1 LLFLGLKFPFSCAS
15 LSVRTIISFSLIAC
29 RSFLRYDVLITFLY
43 FPTDLERMYQRGSI
57 DDYERIARKLYTI
70 AGIQNQFPSST
81 TTDTTTYTAQQS
93 YVPSRP
99 TTSKDV
105 YSSKM
110 PSQPFASGRLMFKE
124 SPFYKILEPLSSTVE
139 CKGSLIVAHSRIHAL
154 LTMPFLSSRTNQRH
168 CRAQIHPLVHHGAKA
183 PRRPQLARHGVLRG

>member
-1 LLFLGLKFPFSCAS
+1 MSDLVVIIKTMTNVQMKEALRSEGLAVSGVKISLQLRLIECEDHLFLSY
-15 LSVRTIISFSLIAC
+15 RIC
-29 RSFLRYDVLITFLY
+29 RSFFKDDVLTTFS
-43 FPTDLERMYQRGSI
+43 FSPTVIERLQQRGSL
-57 DDYERIARKLYTI
+57 DQYERIARTLYRI
-70 AGIQNQFPSST
+70 AGIQNHFPGST
-81 TTDTTTYTAQQS
+81 TTDTTTYPAQPS

-139 CKGSLIVAHSRIHAL
+139 CKGSLIVA
-154 LTMPFLSSRTNQRH
+154 
-168 CRAQIHPLVHHGAKA
+168 
-183 PRRPQLARHGVLRG
+183 ARVESMRC

>member
-1 LLFLGLKFPFSCAS
+1 MLFLGLKFPFSCAS
-15 LSVRTIISFSLIAC
+15 LSVRTISFSLIAC
-29 RSFLRYDVLITFLY
+29 RSFLRYDVLITFLF

-70 AGIQNQFPSST
+70 AGIRSQFPSST
-81 TTDTTTYTAQQS
+81 TTDTTTYPAQQS

-139 CKGSLIVAHSRIHAL
+139 CKGSLIVAQIRIHAL
-154 LTMPFLSSRTNQRH
+154 LTMSFLSSRTNQRH
-168 CRAQIHPLVHHGAKA
+168 RRAQIHPLVHHGAKA
-183 PRRPQLARHGVLRG
+183 PRRPQLARHGFLRG